1 MSLISKLR
9 PLLQPSIFTNS
20 VKRNAGDHHRLFPYA
35 PSRWHWR
42 QFKDYIH
49 LYIMIGAI
57 PLAAITA
64 YANIFIGPATL
75 SEIPKDYE
83 PKYWEYYE
91 SPITRFLAKHFMTD
105 PQQQYEK
112 YLHHLYEEREKQ
124 MLRKLEKEV
133 KDKIAERDDY
143 KAYYYTPV
151 LAKYHRVIR
160 ESADYAESIR
170 GD

>member
-1 MSLISKLR
+1 MPLLSKLK
-9 PLLQPSIFTNS
+9 PLLLKPSILSNA
-20 VKRNAGDHHRLFPYA
+20 VNRNAGHHRVLPYA

-42 QFKDYIH
+42 KFKDYVH
-49 LYIMIGAI
+49 FYVMIGVM

-83 PKYWEYYE
+83 PKYWEYYR
-91 SPITRFLAKHFMTD
+91 SPITRFLAKNFMTD

-124 MLRKLEKEV
+124 ILRKLESEV
-133 KDKIAERDDY
+133 KQKVAERRDY
-143 KAYYYTPV
+143 QAYYYTPV
-151 LAKYHRVIR
+151 LSKYHRVIR